1 MATTYAQLMREVSGP
16 ALAGS
21 GVAGS
26 EVAGSEVA
34 GSEVAGT
41 VAQPSMLAGDEAAAR
56 FGVIVAV
63 LQAQRDQ
70 VGGVRPELV
79 FEDVPAPRTLAPY
92 ASAIAATVW
101 VEDDDIASGRL
112 VLLYDPA
119 GQTGWA
125 GPLRVIAFIRADLD
139 PDIAEDPL
147 IGQVGWTWLTEALDN
162 RTAGYAEPSGT
173 VTTEVTEGFGAKESE
188 PALTGF
194 ELRASWSP
202 VPAQTDSGPG
212 PESLDGHLTAWC
224 DALCAAAGLP
234 PLAEGVTALPPS
246 SRRLR

>member
-1 MATTYAQLMREVSGP
+1 MATTYAQFMKHVSGP
-16 ALAGS
+16 
-21 GVAGS
+21 VA
-26 EVAGSEVA
+26 
-34 GSEVAGT
+34 
-41 VAQPSMLAGDEAAAR
+41 AGDSARLSMPPGDDAAAG
-56 FGVIVAV
+56 FGVIVAA
-63 LQAQRDQ
+63 LLAQRDEI
-70 VGGVRPELV
+70 GGLRPELF

-92 ASAIAATVW
+92 ASAIAVTVQ

-112 VLLYDPA
+112 ILLYDPA
-119 GQTGWA
+119 GQKGWA
-125 GPLRVIAFIRADLD
+125 GPLRVIAYIRADLD

-147 IGQVGWTWLTEALDN
+147 IGQVGWTWLTEALGH

-173 VTTEVTEGFGAKESE
+173 VTTVVTEGFGAKESE
-188 PALTGF
+188 PAVTGF

-202 VPAQTDSGPG
+202 AAPDTTPG
-212 PESLDGHLTAWC
+212 PEILDGHLTAWC